1 MKYLIIHVTNGD
13 DMSSSGVSIINA
25 KNDSDIESHIQEN
38 YINDLS
44 EDVQVTK
51 DTRGRITSGGE
62 EVIPGFQAIYY
73 IGDREDCDFIG
84 FMPYDDTIEA
94 FLFEPN
100 ICEVTPLYNKDT
112 LNDIIDEVLE
122 DLDNRDLTKEVIL
135 DGDLFD
141 FYEGSYGK
149 IVTKNTFNMEVQSWM
164 VKLKDGLMIEN

>member
-25 KNDSDIESHIQEN
+25 KNDSDIESQIREN
-38 YINDLS
+38 YTNDLYD
-44 EDVQVTK
+44 DVEVTK

-73 IGDREDCDFIG
+73 VGDREDCDFIG

-100 ICEVTPLYNKDT
+100 ICEITPLYSQDAI
-112 LNDIIDEVLE
+112 NDIIDIALE
-122 DLDNRDLTKEVIL
+122 DDSNDNGNLTKEDIL

-141 FYEGSYGK
+141 FYDGVYGK
-149 IVTKNTFNMEVQSWM
+149 IVTKNNFNMEV
-164 VKLKDGLMIEN
+164 E

>member
-38 YINDLS
+38 YINDLGD
-44 EDVQVTK
+44 DVQVTK
-51 DTRGRITSGGE
+51 SNRGRITSGGE
-62 EVIPGFQAIYY
+62 EVIPGLQAIYETSFSY
-73 IGDREDCDFIG
+73 DGEREDCDFIG

-94 FLFEPN
+94 FMFEPN
-100 ICEVTPLYNKDT
+100 ICEVTPLYSKET

-122 DLDNRDLTKEVIL
+122 DLDNGDLTKEDIL

-141 FYEGSYGK
+141 FFEGSYGK
-149 IVTKNTFNMEVQSWM
+149 IVTKNNFNVEVQS
-164 VKLKDGLMIEN
+164 

>member
-1 MKYLIIHVTNGD
+1 MKYLIIYVTNGD

-25 KNDSDIESHIQEN
+25 KNDSDIESHIHEN

-51 DTRGRITSGGE
+51 DTRGRVTSGGE

-73 IGDREDCDFIG
+73 IGGREDCDFIG

-94 FLFEPN
+94 FLLEPN
-100 ICEVTPLYNKDT
+100 ICEITPLYSQDDI
-112 LNDIIDEVLE
+112 NDIIDEVLE
-122 DLDNRDLTKEVIL
+122 VDDLDNRHLTKEDIL

-141 FYEGSYGK
+141 FYEFSYGK
-149 IVTKNTFNMEVQSWM
+149 IVTKNNFNMEV
-164 VKLKDGLMIEN
+164 E

>member
-44 EDVQVTK
+44 DDVQVTK

-73 IGDREDCDFIG
+73 IGDREDGDREDCDFIG

-100 ICEVTPLYNKDT
+100 ICEVTTLYNKDT

-122 DLDNRDLTKEVIL
+122 DDDLDNRDLTKEDIL

-149 IVTKNTFNMEVQSWM
+149 IVTKNTFYMEVHN
-164 VKLKDGLMIEN
+164 ER

>member
-44 EDVQVTK
+44 DDVQVTK
-51 DTRGRITSGGE
+51 DNRGRITSGGE

-73 IGDREDCDFIG
+73 IGDREDGDIEDCDFIG

-122 DLDNRDLTKEVIL
+122 DDDLDNRDLTKEDIL

-149 IVTKNTFNMEVQSWM
+149 IVTKNTFYMEVHN
-164 VKLKDGLMIEN
+164 ER

>member
-38 YINDLS
+38 YINDLGQ
-44 EDVQVTK
+44 DVKVTK

-62 EVIPGFQAIYY
+62 EVIPGLQVIYNTAFGY
-73 IGDREDCDFIG
+73 DNDREDCDFIG
-84 FMPYDDTIEA
+84 FIPYDDTIKA

-100 ICEVTPLYNKDT
+100 ICEVTPLYSKET

-122 DLDNRDLTKEVIL
+122 DLDNGDLTKEDIL
-135 DGDLFD
+135 EGDLFD
-141 FYEGSYGK
+141 FFEGSYGK
-149 IVTKNTFNMEVQSWM
+149 IVTKNNFNVEVQS
-164 VKLKDGLMIEN
+164 